1 MFVVGWWADDRE
13 RTGRDGARDPQHHSG
28 WSEGPASGRRVP
40 EHEGSVT
47 VPTETWDTLPRAC
60 PSLGGRG
67 VYCGF
72 DTLLWLAVHVADVS
86 LSPVPTSSASS

>member
-1 MFVVGWWADDRE
+1 MTEKGQGG
-13 RTGRDGARDPQHHSG
+13 TGRGTHSTIQGGPRDQHLGVVSP
-28 WSEGPASGRRVP
+28 SMRAVLLS
-40 EHEGSVT
+40 
-47 VPTETWDTLPRAC
+47 PTETWDTLPRAC